1 MKIYGSIGEYYKAFG
16 HSPPKVDYFDVRRFQ
31 QYYEEDNPGVTT
43 FEAEPFRVEFYGIG
57 LLNEGTAKTY
67 LGKSFRANICFYSPY
82 QILSWNGVDNN
93 WKGYYLLFDQD
104 YLSRCSFGGTFLT
117 DFPFLRLDNVH
128 PIFVSDEQ
136 ISSLSPFF
144 ENIYNEFNSEN
155 ADKFAL
161 IESYLRLLLLQIRRI
176 TASLSIVDT
185 DVRSRAETSI
195 VAQYSALIEAHL
207 AQPELAKE
215 FASPV
220 FYADRLNIHPNHL
233 NAVVKRVTNKTAK
246 QLIHEVI
253 MTAAKSLL
261 SQSQKSVKEISFQL
275 GFDQVAHFNN
285 LFKKHT
291 ALTPLQ
297 YRQISR

>member
-1 MKIYGSIGEYYKAFG
+1 MRIYGSIGEYYKAFG
-16 HSPPKVDYFDVRRFQ
+16 HSPPRVDYFDVRQFQ
-31 QYYEEDNPGVTT
+31 QYYEEDKPGVTT
-43 FEAEPFRVEFYGIG
+43 FDSEPFRVEFYGIG

-93 WKGYYLLFDQD
+93 WKGYYVLFDQD
-104 YLSRCSFGGTFLT
+104 YLSRCSFGSTFLT

-128 PIFVSDEQ
+128 PIFVSEDQ
-136 ISSLSPFF
+136 IRSLSPFF

-161 IESYLRLLLLQIRRI
+161 IEGNLRLLLLQIRRI
-176 TASLSIVDT
+176 TTSITIVDT
-185 DVRSRAETSI
+185 DVRVRAETNI

-246 QLIHEVI
+246 QLIHDALMV
-253 MTAAKSLL
+253 AAKSLL
-261 SQSQKSVKEISFQL
+261 SQSQKSIKEISFQL
-275 GFDQVAHFNN
+275 GFEHVAHFNN
-285 LFKKHT
+285 LFKKNT
-291 ALTPLQ
+291 SLTPSQ
-297 YRQISR
+297 YRQITK